1 MKLTRKRILALNLA
15 FLMLLTLLLP
25 VSAADETEDQDL
37 VSITINTDGG
47 YLYTTGE
54 QVDSVTF
61 TAERGVRIDLL
72 NYCYKVGAYLDYF
85 EDENQTQYRPTA
97 VTADDMTLTAHWKT
111 TGYDMPIV
119 FYPEQWDKTPIV
131 VNGSDEWVVPE
142 TEDYT
147 STYDDTTFY
156 NTFICWENKINNRWT
171 TLLPGQK
178 QPAADRP
185 VSYRASYLSDQTG
198 IIFCAGDET
207 FAGNDG
213 KSVLGLSF
221 YTWTLYWESETG
233 RKLVGWNDE
242 AGNFYGPSE
251 VQVPAAKDGWV
262 RLHAQWASES
272 AIGMRLFSASYSDR
286 FIDWVVE
293 PGETVE
299 LPILD
304 SWSGQK
310 FIRWS
315 GHCETPNGYQELTV
329 TGNTVTVPKDAQDV
343 YMEALWLP
351 EEKLVIN
358 GQSFTISEAQP
369 FIKYQDENNQIIAS
383 FTYQMGNASAQL
395 TLLDYNGGAI
405 SLPCSTEVMSN
416 DGCDNVITATKG
428 PALSAAGT
436 LDLYT
441 YCDDDKHASLTVNG
455 APGTAAVQADSV
467 ILGWA
472 QHTTLLA
479 GEGGTVFAFNTEDR
493 LFDLGSLNK
502 NLYKLPTDAD
512 YQELTVTE
520 NAEIPAEAVAVS
532 IEPKNFSLTV
542 NGNGGKTADGK
553 DTRVVTAHNWQNVS
567 IGYLGFTNPGYYCT
581 GYTGEGYNG
590 LQNNDITICRDDEIT
605 LNWYNTGYKKYL
617 ALNLEYWDVEDTF
630 QKKYEGS
637 EGLVAFLDY
646 ENGEATLPDVQFKDG
661 TLLYWRDRNSENI
674 YVPGETVKEADVPAG
689 TVLTVFA
696 WGSEK
701 NLRYV
706 FYANGK
712 LFETSGENGSKY
724 MWTDQNYLPE
734 QTATDGS
741 TVLYYTTSPDGSG
754 KHYAAG
760 RWNVDLPK
768 GTKLYAQ
775 WLQEG
780 SIITRITDGA
790 NNTLDRRSMKPGET
804 LTLPAPETAPTGLKF
819 AKWYCYYEYYDA
831 KENVKKTGKLGN
843 DGIVEAGG
851 TLTIPDNAVAVY
863 ATAQWDLAK
872 KVKVSGVEVPLG
884 YDIDKAELKG
894 LVLRFDSWNGMIK
907 AELSSYR
914 GGSIETPAQTDVFVR
929 DGKSIIYGTLSCDA
943 LLYIRTE
950 CAYGRHGGLRIE
962 ADPGKPAIYTPY
974 VRFDRVPHLTLNGG
988 DGARAITGPNGGF
1001 RSFTHGCE
1009 YWFGSKT
1016 SSGTKTELD
1025 FYSKTDGERPG
1036 DMQILET
1043 EPRMSKLTI
1052 DGNGG
1057 KTAAGKTSITVDLEY
1072 GEGYS
1077 LRGTGFKKQHADVVD
1092 LVEDTGDDT
1101 YYYYDWPKSIRVQSP
1116 AVTLKIN
1123 WEELGCPYL
1132 AFRADGVLKGDGI
1145 DNTWISVWYVKRNEK
1160 SEVTVPNFVYDDAA
1174 SNGDLVYWFSSEDG
1188 TETDSSRQYL
1198 AGEVV
1203 SEPDDTT
1210 LYARAIRSGQVALVA
1225 PGTTFENG
1233 KHVMVSNTLNLTT
1246 LKSKEGKTIESWNAE
1261 PDGTGK
1267 SFALEAELQY
1277 ETPRILYAQW
1287 KTNLTVVP
1295 ETDPETEGKVLQ
1307 IQQKT
1312 DSGAEKVE
1320 IKDTSPEETAFEQA
1334 KRVILAAYENGRF
1347 VGMVNATAS
1356 GGVITCRVP
1365 AQYVGCELK
1374 LFFMEGGKP
1383 KQDMEIIRLP
1393 ARAE

>member
-1 MKLTRKRILALNLA
+1 MKITRKRILALNLA

-25 VSAADETEDQDL
+25 ASAADGTAKKVEITLNANGGLLYANGNEAPSYTYL
-37 VSITINTDGG
+37 VNA
-47 YLYTTGE
+47 GE
-54 QVDSVTF
+54 QF
-61 TAERGVRIDLL
+61 DLL
-72 NYCYKVGAYLDYF
+72 NRFYKTGAYVDYF
-85 EDENQTQYRPTA
+85 EDENKKIYTTYVVPSEN
-97 VTADDMTLTAHWKT
+97 MTLTAHWKVT
-111 TGYDMPIV
+111 DCVTPIV
-119 FYPEQWDKTPIV
+119 FFPDQPGKDITV
-131 VNGSDEWVVPE
+131 VNGGEEWTVPDMTGYVNSDGTVE
-142 TEDYT
+142 T
-147 STYDDTTFY
+147 
-156 NTFICWENKINNRWT
+156 TFICWENEISGRWT

-213 KSVLGLSF
+213 KSVLGLSSI
-221 YTWTLYWESETG
+221 TWASYWESETG
-233 RKLVGWNDE
+233 KKLVGWHDE
-242 AGNFYGPSE
+242 EGNFYGPTD
-251 VQVPAAKDGWV
+251 VTVPAAKTGWV
-262 RLHAQWASES
+262 RLHAQWASED
-272 AIGMRLFSASYSDR
+272 AIELRLISASYQNG
-286 FIDWVVE
+286 VVSTVAK

-299 LPILD
+299 LPKFD

-329 TGNTVTVPKDAQDV
+329 TGNTVTIPKDAQV
-343 YMEALWLP
+343 VIMSALWLP

-358 GQSFTISEAQP
+358 GQSFTISEKQP
-369 FIKYQDENNQIIAS
+369 SIRYRDENNQIIAS
-383 FTYQMGNASAQL
+383 FTYEMGNASARL
-395 TLLDYNGGAI
+395 TLWDYNGGAI
-405 SLPCSTEVMSN
+405 SLPCSTKVISN

-436 LDLYT
+436 LGLYT

-455 APGTAAVQADSV
+455 APATAAVQADSV

-479 GEGGTVFAFNTEDR
+479 GEGGTVFEFNTEDR

-532 IEPKNFSLTV
+532 IEPKNSSLTV

-581 GYTGEGYNG
+581 GYTGDGYNG
-590 LQNNDITICRDDEIT
+590 LQNYDITICRDDEIT
-605 LNWYNTGYKKYL
+605 LNWYKTGYNKYL
-617 ALNLEYWDVEDTF
+617 ALDLEGLRVTDTF
-630 QKKYEGS
+630 QS
-637 EGLVAFLDY
+637 EYQSNDGLVAFLDY

-661 TLLYWRDRNSENI
+661 YTLLYWRDRNSENI

-689 TVLTVFA
+689 TVLTVSA

-712 LFETSGENGSKY
+712 LFGTSGENGSKY
-724 MWTDQNYLPE
+724 MLTGQNYLPE
-734 QTATDGS
+734 LMATDGS

-754 KHYAAG
+754 EHYAAG
-760 RWNVDLPK
+760 SWNDDLPK

-804 LTLPAPETAPTGLKF
+804 LTLPTPNTPAGLKF
-819 AKWYCYYEYYDA
+819 AYWECNVVCRDNSGTVERHQPGETIAIPENAFEGNITAVWTLDGPVTIDG
-831 KENVKKTGKLGN
+831 KEIEISNEKTDQAG
-843 DGIVEAGG
+843 DGWSIWFNQWFGMVHL
-851 TLTIPDNAVAVY
+851 TLD
-863 ATAQWDLAK
+863 
-872 KVKVSGVEVPLG
+872 G
-884 YDIDKAELKG
+884 Y
-894 LVLRFDSWNGMIK
+894 S
-907 AELSSYR
+907 
-914 GGSIETPAQTDVFVR
+914 GGSISLPSQTCVHME
-929 DGKSIIYGTLSCDA
+929 GEHSMIKGTLRCEDRLGFS
-943 LLYIRTE
+943 TT
-950 CAYGRHGGLRIE
+950 CAYGQHSGLTVQADDGQPAVISPHVYFSSEPDAEFGRAPHIKLTAGANARAFASPTDTLKVTGNKMVAYYGRTDSAE
-962 ADPGKPAIYTPY
+962 ATALTMDEQGVLDVEDLQMFYTEAQMS
-974 VRFDRVPHLTLNGG
+974 RLTL
-988 DGARAITGPNGGF
+988 DGA
-1001 RSFTHGCE
+1001 
-1009 YWFGSKT
+1009 
-1016 SSGTKTELD
+1016 
-1025 FYSKTDGERPG
+1025 
-1036 DMQILET
+1036 
-1043 EPRMSKLTI
+1043 
-1052 DGNGG
+1052 GG
-1057 KTAAGKTSITVDLEY
+1057 KTAAGKTSTTVDLEY

-1077 LRGTGFKKQHADVVD
+1077 LRATGFKKQYSDVVGF
-1092 LVEDTGDDT
+1092 VENTGTDT
-1101 YYYYDWPKSIRVQSP
+1101 YYYYEWPKSIRVQSP

-1123 WEELGCPYL
+1123 WQELGYPYL
-1132 AFRADGVLKGDGI
+1132 AFRGNGLLTGPGV
-1145 DNTWISVWYVKRNEK
+1145 T
-1160 SEVTVPNFVYDDAA
+1160 SEVRVSYANKNKEREVLASDYVYADAV

-1225 PGTTFENG
+1225 PGTTFSNG
-1233 KHVMVSNTLNLTT
+1233 RHIVISSTLDTT
-1246 LKSKEGKTIESWNAE
+1246 LTSKEGKEIEGWNTE
-1261 PDGTGK
+1261 PDGTGRTY
-1267 SFALEAELQY
+1267 SFSDKLEY

-1287 KTNLTVVP
+1287 KTKLKAAVTETTTTETVVTFTP
-1295 ETDPETEGKVLQ
+1295 KAGESVRIEATNENDAAVL
-1307 IQQKT
+1307 
-1312 DSGAEKVE
+1312 
-1320 IKDTSPEETAFEQA
+1320 PEQA
-1334 KRVILAAYENGRF
+1334 RRVILAAYRNGQF
-1347 VGMVNATAS
+1347 LGMLPATAET
-1356 GGVITCRVP
+1356 GKIICRIP
-1365 AQYVGCELK
+1365 NDAKYDGCELK

-1393 ARAE
+1393 AQAE

>member
-15 FLMLLTLLLP
+15 FLMLLTLFLP
-25 VSAADETEDQDL
+25 VSAADGTENQDL

-54 QVDSVTF
+54 QVDAVTF
-61 TAERGVRIDLL
+61 TAERGERIDLL

-178 QPAADRP
+178 YPKVDRP
-185 VSYRASYLSDQTG
+185 VSYRAFHLSDQNG

-207 FAGNDG
+207 FENNNGYSVIALSNQTTTNYWHSESGKGLAGWKDKEGN
-213 KSVLGLSF
+213 
-221 YTWTLYWESETG
+221 LYGASGVE
-233 RKLVGWNDE
+233 
-242 AGNFYGPSE
+242 
-251 VQVPAAKDGWV
+251 VPAAKDGWV
-262 RLHAQWASES
+262 RLHAQWASED
-272 AIGMRLFSASYSDR
+272 AIELRLISASYQNG
-286 FIDWVVE
+286 VVSTVAK

-299 LPILD
+299 LPSFD

-329 TGNTVTVPKDAQDV
+329 TGNTVTIPKDAQV
-343 YMEALWLP
+343 VIMSALWLP

-358 GQSFTISEAQP
+358 GQSFTISEKQP
-369 FIKYQDENNQIIAS
+369 SIRYRDENNQIIAS
-383 FTYQMGNASAQL
+383 FTYEMGNASARL
-395 TLLDYNGGAI
+395 TLWDYNGGAI
-405 SLPCSTEVMSN
+405 SLPCSTKVISN

-436 LDLYT
+436 LGLYT

-532 IEPKNFSLTV
+532 IEPKNSSLTV

-617 ALNLEYWDVEDTF
+617 ALDLEYWDVEDTF

-661 TLLYWRDRNSENI
+661 YTLLYWRDRNSENI

-689 TVLTVFA
+689 TVLTVSA

-712 LFETSGENGSKY
+712 LFGTSGENGSKY
-724 MWTDQNYLPE
+724 MLTGQNYLPE
-734 QTATDGS
+734 LMATDGS

-754 KHYAAG
+754 EHYAAG

-804 LTLPAPETAPTGLKF
+804 LTLPTPNTPAGLKF
-819 AKWYCYYEYYDA
+819 AYWDCNVVCRDNSGTVERHQPGETIAIPENAFEGNITAVWTLDGPVTIDG
-831 KENVKKTGKLGN
+831 KEIEISNEKTDQAG
-843 DGIVEAGG
+843 DGWSIWFNQWFGMVHL
-851 TLTIPDNAVAVY
+851 TLD
-863 ATAQWDLAK
+863 
-872 KVKVSGVEVPLG
+872 G
-884 YDIDKAELKG
+884 Y
-894 LVLRFDSWNGMIK
+894 S
-907 AELSSYR
+907 
-914 GGSIETPAQTDVFVR
+914 GGSISLPSQTHVYME
-929 DGKSIIYGTLSCDA
+929 GEHSMIKGTLRCEDRLGFS
-943 LLYIRTE
+943 TT
-950 CAYGRHGGLRIE
+950 CAYGQHSGLTVQADDGQPAVISPHVYFSSEPDAEFGRAPHIKLTAGANARAFASPTDTLKVTGNKMVAYYGRTDSAE
-962 ADPGKPAIYTPY
+962 AAALTMDEQGVLDVEDLQMFYTEAQMS
-974 VRFDRVPHLTLNGG
+974 RLTL
-988 DGARAITGPNGGF
+988 
-1001 RSFTHGCE
+1001 
-1009 YWFGSKT
+1009 
-1016 SSGTKTELD
+1016 
-1025 FYSKTDGERPG
+1025 
-1036 DMQILET
+1036 
-1043 EPRMSKLTI
+1043 

-1057 KTAAGKTSITVDLEY
+1057 KTAKGETSITVDLEY

-1077 LRGTGFKKQHADVVD
+1077 LRRTGFKKQYCDVVGIKEYQTD
-1092 LVEDTGDDT
+1092 NT
-1101 YYYYDWPKSIRVQSP
+1101 YSFCDWPNGICVRSP
-1116 AVTLKIN
+1116 KVTLSVDWRK
-1123 WEELGCPYL
+1123 LDYPYI
-1132 AFRADGVLKGDGI
+1132 AFRAEGVLKGEGLDSTTIVMYFDKNSGEI
-1145 DNTWISVWYVKRNEK
+1145 RTPDYVYLE
-1160 SEVTVPNFVYDDAA
+1160 PA
-1174 SNGDLVYWFSSEDG
+1174 SHGDLVYWFSSEDG
-1188 TETDSSRQYL
+1188 TETADSRQYL
-1198 AGEVV
+1198 PGELV

-1210 LYARAIRSGQVALVA
+1210 LYARSVYSGQIALAA
-1225 PGTTFENG
+1225 PGTTFQNG
-1233 KHVMVSNTLNLTT
+1233 AHVIVSTMLDQTLT
-1246 LKSKEGKTIESWNAE
+1246 SKEGWKLESWNTK
-1261 PDGTGK
+1261 PDGSGMK
-1267 SFALEAELQY
+1267 YAREAKLETVKEKV
-1277 ETPRILYAQW
+1277 LYAQW
-1287 KTNLTVVP
+1287 ETKLEAAVTEKTTTETVVTFTP
-1295 ETDPETEGKVLQ
+1295 KADKNVRIEATNENDAAVP
-1307 IQQKT
+1307 
-1312 DSGAEKVE
+1312 
-1320 IKDTSPEETAFEQA
+1320 PEQA
-1334 KRVILAAYENGRF
+1334 RRVILAAYRNGQF
-1347 VGMVNATAS
+1347 LGMLPATAET
-1356 GGVITCRVP
+1356 GKIICRIP
-1365 AQYVGCELK
+1365 NDKYDGCELK
-1374 LFFMEGGKP
+1374 IFFLEGGKP
-1383 KQDMEIIRLP
+1383 TQEMEIVRLYN
-1393 ARAE
+1393 

>member
-1 MKLTRKRILALNLA
+1 MRITRKRILALNLA
-15 FLMLLTLLLP
+15 FLMLLTLFLP
-25 VSAADETEDQDL
+25 VSAADGTAKKVEITLNANGGLLYANGNEAPSYTYL
-37 VSITINTDGG
+37 VNA
-47 YLYTTGE
+47 GE
-54 QVDSVTF
+54 QF
-61 TAERGVRIDLL
+61 DLL
-72 NYCYKVGAYLDYF
+72 NRFYKTGSYVEYF
-85 EDENQTQYRPTA
+85 EDESNKIYTTYVVPSEN
-97 VTADDMTLTAHWKT
+97 MTLTAHWKET
-111 TGYDMPIV
+111 DYNTPIV
-119 FYPEQWDKTPIV
+119 FFPDQPGKDITV
-131 VNGSDEWVVPE
+131 VNGSEEWTAPEMTGFSYSKDGQDEAV
-142 TEDYT
+142 
-147 STYDDTTFY
+147 Y
-156 NTFICWENKINNRWT
+156 NTFICWENEINNRWT
-171 TLLPGQK
+171 TLLPGQT
-178 QPAADRP
+178 QPAALLP
-185 VSYRASYLSDQTG
+185 ISYRASYLSDQNG

-213 KSVLGLSF
+213 KSVLGLSSI
-221 YTWTLYWESETG
+221 TWASYWESETG
-233 RKLVGWNDE
+233 KKLVGWHDE
-242 AGNFYGPSE
+242 EGNFYGPTD
-251 VQVPAAKDGWV
+251 VTVPAAKTGWV
-262 RLHAQWASES
+262 RLHAQWASED
-272 AIGMRLFSASYSDR
+272 AIELRLLSASYQTGVIST
-286 FIDWVVE
+286 VAV
-293 PGETVE
+293 PGDTVE
-299 LPILD
+299 LPKLD

-310 FIRWS
+310 FVRWE
-315 GHCETPNGYQELTV
+315 GGCDTPNGYQKLTV
-329 TGNTVTVPKDAQDV
+329 TNNTVTIPQDAQNV
-343 YMEALWLP
+343 IMHAVWLP
-351 EEKLVIN
+351 EGKLVLDGN
-358 GQSFTISEAQP
+358 AFTISEKQLR
-369 FIKYQDENNQIIAS
+369 ITYRDENNQIIAL
-383 FTYQMGNASAQL
+383 FTYETYNASARL
-395 TLLDYNGGAI
+395 TLWDYDGGAI
-405 SLPCSTEVMSN
+405 SLPCSTKVISN
-416 DGCDNVITATKG
+416 DGFDNVITATKG

-436 LDLYT
+436 LGLYT
-441 YCDDDKHASLTVNG
+441 YCNDDKHASLTVNG

-479 GEGGTVFAFNTEDR
+479 GEGGTVFAVNTEDR
-493 LFDLGSLNK
+493 LFELDSSSK

-532 IEPKNFSLTV
+532 IEPKNSSLTV

-590 LQNNDITICRDDEIT
+590 LQNYDITICRDDEIT

-617 ALNLEYWDVEDTF
+617 ALNLENWDVEDTF

-661 TLLYWRDRNSENI
+661 YTLLYWRDRNSENI

-724 MWTDQNYLPE
+724 MWTDKNYLPE
-734 QTATDGS
+734 LTATDGS

-754 KHYAAG
+754 EHYAAG
-760 RWNVDLPK
+760 RRNDDLPK

-929 DGKSIIYGTLSCDA
+929 EGKSIINGTLSCDA

-950 CAYGRHGGLRIE
+950 CAYGQHSYLSIQ
-962 ADPGKPAIYTPY
+962 ADSGKPAIYTPY
-974 VRFDRVPHLTLNGG
+974 VNFDRVPHLTLNGG
-988 DGARAITGPNGGF
+988 DGARAITGPNGRFG
-1001 RSFTHGCE
+1001 SFTLGCE

-1077 LRGTGFKKQHADVVD
+1077 LRATGFKKQYSDVVGF
-1092 LVEDTGDDT
+1092 VENTGDDT
-1101 YYYYDWPKSIRVQSP
+1101 YHYYEWPNSICVQSP
-1116 AVTLKIN
+1116 AVTLTIN
-1123 WEELGCPYL
+1123 WRELGFPYI
-1132 AFRADGVLKGDGI
+1132 AFRGNGLLTGPGV
-1145 DNTWISVWYVKRNEK
+1145 T
-1160 SEVTVPNFVYDDAA
+1160 SEVRVSYANKNEEREVLASDYVYADAV

-1225 PGTTFENG
+1225 PGTTFSNG
-1233 KHVMVSNTLNLTT
+1233 RHIVISSTLDTT
-1246 LKSKEGKTIESWNAE
+1246 LTSKEGKEIEGWNTE
-1261 PDGTGK
+1261 PDGTGRTY
-1267 SFALEAELQY
+1267 SFSDKLEY

-1287 KTNLTVVP
+1287 KTKLKAAVTETTTTETVVTFTP
-1295 ETDPETEGKVLQ
+1295 KAGESVRIEATNENDAAVL
-1307 IQQKT
+1307 
-1312 DSGAEKVE
+1312 
-1320 IKDTSPEETAFEQA
+1320 PEQA
-1334 KRVILAAYENGRF
+1334 RRVILAAYRNGQF
-1347 VGMVNATAS
+1347 LGMLPATAET
-1356 GGVITCRVP
+1356 GKIICRIP
-1365 AQYVGCELK
+1365 NDAKYDGCELK

-1393 ARAE
+1393 AQAE